1 MTAETAKL
9 RGFPAVRFGEWSA
22 GAALLR
28 LCVWLGA
35 ALMVAPLLGALFYAL
50 FGKSGGAALDSA
62 VLARVATDTILF
74 AGGAMLFAL
83 LFGLSSAW
91 LTVMCKF
98 PGRDLLGWGLLLPF
112 ALPAYVTAYAYAD
125 FADRTGFAF
134 RSTLTAALTLGLAT
148 YPYVYAL
155 TRAALRAQ
163 SCDIQSAARTMGR
176 NPWSAFLNVSVPLS
190 RPAALLGASL
200 VAMEALN
207 DLAVA
212 EHYGVDALG
221 RTVYDLWLN
230 RQDLAAACRLSLAA
244 VAVVGFLLWMEERAR
259 RRERQFASACEKC
272 YECDRAHVLRGW
284 RKWAALGAAGFPML
298 AGFVFP
304 VLWLAK
310 LSLRAPG
317 ELWIRAAVDGLAG
330 SAILV
335 LSAGGLTLA
344 LAVVFALERRARRGG
359 TAAGRQ
365 REGALSTLAK
375 HAARAGYALPGAVL
389 AQGFFVLALGAA
401 ALSEGLRGFLFGGI
415 GMLAAAGAVRF
426 FYVASGALHS
436 GLDRIPPQIDSV
448 SRLAGRG
455 PWSTFFF
462 AHLPMLRPALAAA
475 LTIVALEG
483 LRELPMTLI
492 LRPFNFETLATL
504 IYQYASDESLE
515 LAAPAALLTAAI
527 STAAVLFL
535 AKLDDIRRARRG
547 LGAG

>member
-1 MTAETAKL
+1 MTAETARL
-9 RGFPAVRFGEWSA
+9 PGIPGLPRFGEWSA

-28 LCVWLGA
+28 LCVWLGT
-35 ALMVAPLLGALFYAL
+35 ALMVAPLGGAVVYAL
-50 FGKSGGAALDSA
+50 FGESGGAALNAA
-62 VLARVATDTILF
+62 VLTRVAADTVVF
-74 AGGAMLFAL
+74 AGGAMAFAL
-83 LFGLSSAW
+83 LFGLSTAW

-98 PGRDLLGWGLLLPF
+98 PGRNLLSWGLLLPF

-125 FADRTGFAF
+125 FADRGGFSF
-134 RSTLTAALTLGLAT
+134 RNIFTASLVLGLANF
-148 YPYVYAL
+148 PYVYAL

-176 NPWSAFLNVSVPLS
+176 GPWRAFWSVSIPLS
-190 RPAALLGASL
+190 RPAALIGASL

-221 RTVYDLWLN
+221 RAVYDLWLN

-244 VAVVGFLLWMEERAR
+244 VAVVGFLLWLEERAR

-284 RKWAALGAAGFPML
+284 KKWAALGAASLPLL
-298 AGFVFP
+298 AGFVLP

-310 LSLRAPG
+310 LSLRAPA
-317 ELWIRAAVDGLAG
+317 ELWIRAAAEGLAG
-330 SAILV
+330 SATLILC
-335 LSAGGLTLA
+335 AGGLTLA
-344 LAVVFALERRARRGG
+344 MAVAFALERRARRSGKG
-359 TAAGRQ
+359 EGLLPAA
-365 REGALSTLAK
+365 AK

-389 AQGFFVLALGAA
+389 AQGFFALALGGA
-401 ALSEGLRGFLFGGI
+401 ALWEGLRGFLFTGI
-415 GMLAAAGAVRF
+415 VMLTAAGAVRF
-426 FYVASGALHS
+426 FYVASGALNS
-436 GLDRIPPQIDSV
+436 GLDRIPPQIDSA

-455 PWSTFFF
+455 PWSTFLF
-462 AHLPMLRPALAAA
+462 AHLPILRPALAAA
-475 LTIVALEG
+475 LTIVALEA

-492 LRPFNFETLATL
+492 LRPFNFETLATI

-515 LAAPAALLTAAI
+515 LAAPAALLTAGI

>member
-1 MTAETAKL
+1 MTANA
-9 RGFPAVRFGEWSA
+9 A
-22 GAALLR
+22 GARIFSRPFFSSATAGGALLR
-28 LCVWLGA
+28 LGVWAGT
-35 ALMVAPLLGALFYAL
+35 ALMFAPLCGAVFYAL
-50 FGKSGGAALDSA
+50 FGESGGASLGPA
-62 VLARVATDTILF
+62 VLARVAVDTVLF

-83 LFGLSSAW
+83 LFGMSSAW
-91 LTVMCKF
+91 LTVMCRF
-98 PGRDLLGWGLLLPF
+98 PGRNLLGWALLLPF

-125 FADRTGFAF
+125 FADSFGLAF
-134 RSTLTAALTLGLAT
+134 RNPLTAALTLGLAT
-148 YPYVYAL
+148 YPYVFAL

-176 NPWSAFLNVSVPLS
+176 GPFSAFMHVSMPLS
-190 RPAALLGASL
+190 RPAAIIGASL

-207 DLAVA
+207 DLAIS

-221 RTVYDLWLN
+221 RAVYDLWLN
-230 RQDLAAACRLSLAA
+230 RQDLVAACRLALAA
-244 VAVVGFLLWMEERAR
+244 VVVVAALLWAEERAR
-259 RRERQFASACEKC
+259 RRERQFASSCDKC
-272 YECDRAHVLRGW
+272 YECDRAHILRGW
-284 RKWAALGAAGFPML
+284 KKWAACLFASLPAV
-298 AGFVFP
+298 AGFVLP

-317 ELWIRAAVDGLAG
+317 ELWVRAITEGARG
-330 SAILV
+330 SAVLV

-344 LAVVFALERRARRGG
+344 LAVVFALERRTRRGG
-359 TAAGRQ
+359 ALAA
-365 REGALSTLAK
+365 AAT
-375 HAARAGYALPGAVL
+375 HAARVGYALPGAVL

-401 ALSEGLRGFLFGGI
+401 ALAEGLRGFLFGGI
-415 GMLAAAGAVRF
+415 GMLAAAGAARF
-426 FYVASGALHS
+426 FFVASGALNS
-436 GLDRIPPQIDSV
+436 GLDRISPQIDSA

-475 LTIVALEG
+475 LTIVVLEA

-527 STAAVLFL
+527 SSAAVLLL
-535 AKLDDIRRARRG
+535 ARLDDIRRARRG

>member
-1 MTAETAKL
+1 MTARAVGL
-9 RGFPAVRFGEWSA
+9 RGIFSRPPFFRVSPGALLLRFG
-22 GAALLR
+22 
-28 LCVWLGA
+28 VWGGV
-35 ALMVAPLLGALFYAL
+35 ALMVAPLAGALFYAL
-50 FGKSGGAALDSA
+50 FGESGGASLNAA
-62 VLARVATDTILF
+62 ALARVGVDTILF
-74 AGGAMLFAL
+74 AGGAMVFAL
-83 LFGLSSAW
+83 IFGLSSAW

-98 PGRDLLGWGLLLPF
+98 PGRGPLGWALLLPF
-112 ALPAYVTAYAYAD
+112 ALPSYVTAYAYAD
-125 FADRTGFAF
+125 FADSMGFAF
-134 RSTLTAALTLGLAT
+134 RGPLTAALMMGLANC
-148 YPYVYAL
+148 PYVYVL

-176 NPWSAFLNVSVPLS
+176 GPLSAFMNVSAPLS
-190 RPAALLGASL
+190 RPAATIGAAL

-207 DLAVA
+207 DLAVS

-221 RTVYDLWLN
+221 RAVYDLWLN
-230 RQDLAAACRLSLAA
+230 RQDLAAACRLALAA
-244 VAVVGFLLWMEERAR
+244 AAIAAALLWAEERAR
-259 RRERQFASACEKC
+259 RRERQFASACDKC
-272 YECDRAHVLRGW
+272 YECDRAHILHGW
-284 RKWAALGAAGFPML
+284 KKWAAFLCVALPVT
-298 AGFVFP
+298 AGFVLP
-304 VLWLAK
+304 ILWLAK

-317 ELWIRAAVDGLAG
+317 ELWIRAITEGLGG
-330 SAILV
+330 SAVLA

-344 LAVVFALERRARRGG
+344 LAVVFALERRMRRGG
-359 TAAGRQ
+359 MLS
-365 REGALSTLAK
+365 ALAT

-401 ALSEGLRGFLFGGI
+401 AVAESLRGFLFGGV

-426 FYVASGALHS
+426 FFVASGALNS
-436 GLDRIPPQIDSV
+436 GLDRISPQIDSA

-475 LTIVALEG
+475 LAIVALEA

-527 STAAVLFL
+527 SSAAVLLL
-535 AKLDDIRRARRG
+535 ARLDDIRRARRG